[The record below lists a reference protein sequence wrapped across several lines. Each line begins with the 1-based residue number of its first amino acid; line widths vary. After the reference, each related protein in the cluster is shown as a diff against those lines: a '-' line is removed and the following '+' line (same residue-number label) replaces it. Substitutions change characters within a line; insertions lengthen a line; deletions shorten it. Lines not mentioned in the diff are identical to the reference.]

1 MIYTFVPNENKTIV
15 RSEDKDYVR
24 SVALLKSYRKSS
36 KTTMENTETTKSDVT
51 EPNKQIEFIVNDS
64 TVYTHLSQ
72 FKCSAAM
79 KLWNEKEKIAADLK
93 LSKAKLDALR
103 LRYDSAQ
110 TSDERSVVAP
120 GIGELESKNIELE
133 LLLKKKKMELR
144 NAENA
149 FLKK

>member
-1 MIYTFVPNENKTIV
+1 
-15 RSEDKDYVR
+15 
-24 SVALLKSYRKSS
+24 
-36 KTTMENTETTKSDVT
+36 
-51 EPNKQIEFIVNDS
+51 
-64 TVYTHLSQ
+64 
-72 FKCSAAM
+72 M
-79 KLWNEKEKIAADLK
+79 KLWSEKEKIANDLK

-110 TSDERSVVAP
+110 TPEERNSIAP

-133 LLLKKKKMELR
+133 LLLRKKIMELR

>member
-1 MIYTFVPNENKTIV
+1 
-15 RSEDKDYVR
+15 
-24 SVALLKSYRKSS
+24 
-36 KTTMENTETTKSDVT
+36 
-51 EPNKQIEFIVNDS
+51 
-64 TVYTHLSQ
+64 
-72 FKCSAAM
+72 M

-133 LLLKKKKMELR
+133 LVLKKKIMELR